1 MMYRIILSI
10 EFLEVLLEFHGH
22 LFICVCGWGAC
33 VYGMICVQVQSM
45 LAMNVLEELHSKMF
59 ENTFVVFW

>member
-1 MMYRIILSI
+1 MVTCLY
-10 EFLEVLLEFHGH
+10 VYVG
-22 LFICVCGWGAC
+22 GACTC

-59 ENTFVVFW
+59 ENTFVVF